1 MEEVLFFCYLF
12 PACLLLTRYNTYS
25 RGSLHLGWELAVW
38 SGRLAHV
45 DLGGDASILE
55 MGY

>member
-1 MEEVLFFCYLF
+1 VEEVLFFCYLF